1 MTLSMSNWFMV
12 LALFFYC
19 EDLSAQ
25 AYFDYNKEVEEAYA
39 DILRLDTHTAQSRLD
54 RLKSSE
60 PSNLAVLHI
69 ENYID
74 FFTVFLKEEKAD
86 LDQFS
91 ERKEER
97 LKRLSQG
104 EESPFL
110 RFAQA
115 EVHLQY
121 ALARSKFG
129 QYIRAGW
136 DIHKANKLLLQNR
149 ELYPDFSLN
158 NKSLSIIHSLMGSL
172 KGLQRSIIL
181 LFTSLDGDIEQGVN
195 EIETLYNSPSPLEAD
210 LFSTEVLAIRALI
223 AHHVEKNGVRAI
235 RIIMDPDRL
244 VIDSPLLDFVKA
256 SILLLNQKESEAI
269 PLLERITN
277 QDKELSFDYPH
288 LMLGICKLHQLDP
301 DSREAIL
308 YFIDHF
314 KGRHYIKEAYQKLAW
329 YELLLN
335 EDEVEYQR
343 LMAQCLVVGHQD
355 LGEDQQAQR
364 EAQNDQ
370 IPSADLLSA
379 RLLSDGGYFNR
390 ALLLINHI
398 DPNQL
403 NTVDKTEYH
412 YRLGRIYQGIGQN
425 EEALKAFMNILKEDI
440 RDKRYF
446 ICNAALQSG
455 VIYFNNGQL
464 RNAKRLF
471 EKCLSIKPEEHRNSL
486 HQKAK
491 SWLDKIEADKKSHH

>member
-1 MTLSMSNWFMV
+1 MV
-12 LALFFYC
+12 LALLFLC
-19 EDLSAQ
+19 EEPRAQ
-25 AYFDYNKEVEEAYA
+25 AYFDYNAEVEEAYA
-39 DILRLDTHTAQSRLD
+39 DILRLDTRTAQARLD

-60 PSNLAVLHI
+60 PNNLAALHI

-74 FFTVFLKEEKAD
+74 FFTVFLKEEKSD

-91 ERKEER
+91 ERKAER
-97 LKRLSQG
+97 LRILSQG

-129 QYIRAGW
+129 QYVRAGW

-149 ELYPDFSLN
+149 ELYPNFSLN

-181 LFTSLDGDIEQGVN
+181 LFTSLDGDVEQGVK
-195 EIETLYNSPSPLEAD
+195 EIETLYNSPSTLEAD

-223 AHHVEKNGVRAI
+223 AHHVEKDGARAI
-235 RIIMDPDRL
+235 KIITKPDRPI
-244 VIDSPLLDFVKA
+244 IDSPLLDFVKA

-269 PLLERITN
+269 PLLERITTRS
-277 QDKELSFDYPH
+277 KELSFDYPH
-288 LMLGICKLHQLDP
+288 LMLGICRLHQLDP
-301 DSREAIL
+301 DSKEAIL
-308 YFIDHF
+308 YFIEHF
-314 KGRHYIKEAYQKLAW
+314 EGRHYIKEAYQKLAW
-329 YELLLN
+329 YELLLK

-343 LMAQCLVVGHQD
+343 LMAKCLVVGHQD

-364 EAQNDQ
+364 EAESGLVPN
-370 IPSADLLSA
+370 ADLLSA
-379 RLLSDGGYFNR
+379 RVLSDGGYFNR

-398 DPNQL
+398 DTNHL
-403 NTVDKTEYH
+403 NIADRTEYH

-425 EEALKAFMNILKEDI
+425 EKALRAFMTILKEDI
-440 RDKRYF
+440 KDKRYF

-455 VIYFNNGQL
+455 VIYFNNGQPQ
-464 RNAKRLF
+464 NAKRLF
-471 EKCLSIKPEEHRNSL
+471 EKCLSIKPEEHQNSL